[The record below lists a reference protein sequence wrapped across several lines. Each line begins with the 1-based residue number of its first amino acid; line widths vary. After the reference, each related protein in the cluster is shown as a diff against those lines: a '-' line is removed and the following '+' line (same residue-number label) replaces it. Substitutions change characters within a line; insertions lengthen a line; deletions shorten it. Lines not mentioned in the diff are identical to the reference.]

1 MWSKGAP
8 GWLGNSLY
16 IEGFEDS
23 ADVSS
28 RRCAGGFVRV
38 RVRCLSAVGWIVLSA
53 CVYGGWGERG
63 EGPFF
68 FRLSHFFRFWNPALL
83 G

>member
-1 MWSKGAP
+1 MWAKGAR
-8 GWLGNSLY
+8 GWLGNSRY

-23 ADVSS
+23 ADVRS

-38 RVRCLSAVGWIVLSA
+38 RGWRLSAVGSCVLQGRRA
-53 CVYGGWGERG
+53 
-63 EGPFF
+63 FQT
-68 FRLSHFFRFWNPALL
+68 FRLSHIWALAPLPML

>member
-1 MWSKGAP
+1 MWAKGAR
-8 GWLGNSLY
+8 GWFGNLLY

-38 RVRCLSAVGWIVLSA
+38 HRWRLSA
-53 CVYGGWGERG
+53 
-63 EGPFF
+63 EGFF
-68 FRLSHFFRFWNPALL
+68 GRRAFQTFRLSHFWALAPLPML